1 MQVNPA
7 ALPGRADEDLLDR
20 RLQAQMSIRDHELDA
35 DKPSN
40 PEALE
45 ELGPEDLVLRVA
57 DREPEDLPVAV
68 SCDPHG
74 HDDGPRDDSIVH
86 PALDVSGIQEDVGI
100 GGVTE

>member
-45 ELGPEDLVLRVA
+45 ELGPEDLVL
-57 DREPEDLPVAV
+57 
-68 SCDPHG
+68 
-74 HDDGPRDDSIVH
+74 
-86 PALDVSGIQEDVGI
+86 
-100 GGVTE
+100 